1 MEKAERDSL
10 KLGRLRWLW
19 FLPAICMFLG
29 TRTSFGTAA
38 ALTLAA
44 VFGFAFN
51 KICRKGSRII
61 ICEEIIKDMREGL
74 DRAGFGDTV
83 FEIKSLNIGLVV
95 RVYLIQARNRAEIYS
110 KVISDR
116 LEASWY
122 KKHIWLTQVVDVERA
137 EAIGDARRVLND
149 ALIEDIK
156 EKTEGRGKE

>member
-1 MEKAERDSL
+1 MCIRD
-10 KLGRLRWLW
+10 R
-19 FLPAICMFLG
+19 
-29 TRTSFGTAA
+29 
-38 ALTLAA
+38 
-44 VFGFAFN
+44 
-51 KICRKGSRII
+51 
-61 ICEEIIKDMREGL
+61 
-74 DRAGFGDTV
+74 
-83 FEIKSLNIGLVV
+83 
-95 RVYLIQARNRAEIYS
+95 IQARNRAEIYS